1 MKRCSYSFFRKTDF
15 LILVILAVFCI
26 ALWWIPIR
34 NQGAYA
40 VIFVDNTVCAEISL
54 RTDRDDFA
62 VEGADGFLFRIQDG
76 KIVVVSA
83 PCHNKICIHSGAI
96 GSAGQSIVCLPCRL
110 RVTVV
115 ADDKMPDAVI

>member
-1 MKRCSYSFFRKTDF
+1 MMRRSYSFFRKADAM
-15 LILVILAVFCI
+15 ILVALAVFCI

-40 VIFVDNTVCAEISL
+40 VIYVENTVCAEISL
-54 RTDRDDFA
+54 RTDRDDFV

-76 KIVVVSA
+76 KIAVVSA
-83 PCHNKICIHSGAI
+83 PCQNEICIHSGAI
-96 GSAGQSIVCLPCRL
+96 GSAGQSIVCLPYRL

-115 ADDKMPDAVI
+115 SNDIMPDAVI